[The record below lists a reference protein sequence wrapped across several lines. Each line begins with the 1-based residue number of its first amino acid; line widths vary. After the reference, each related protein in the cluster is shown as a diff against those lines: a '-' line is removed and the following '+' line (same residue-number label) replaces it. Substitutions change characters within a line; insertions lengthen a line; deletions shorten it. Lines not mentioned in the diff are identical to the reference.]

1 MTVSSSTTTSI
12 HPVAVLLEL
21 FKRQDWQSI
30 RTLIEVSSP
39 DCFRN
44 MARSISL
51 YAEHRLKGM
60 TLLHVIA
67 RGNPPSDILC
77 YLIKLCPEMAAT
89 RDDLGRCPLH
99 IAACSEASPLLLKL
113 IARAYPAACDAQDK
127 DGRTPLHFLC
137 DTSATLFAE
146 EVMPSTPQHRK
157 KLNHDAIVAL
167 LSESPNAAAIEDDNE
182 MSPLEHAIM
191 CDASLVTVKLLQ
203 HSASESLRS
212 RRARP
217 VSSDLVT
224 NKRRRVSILPEDALI
239 ALR

>member
-1 MTVSSSTTTSI
+1 MTVSSSTTTAR
-12 HPVAVLLEL
+12 HPVAVLLVL
-21 FKRQDWQSI
+21 FKRQDWQAI
-30 RTLIEVSSP
+30 RTVIEVSSP
-39 DCFRN
+39 NCFRN
-44 MARSISL
+44 MARSISS
-51 YAEHRLKGM
+51 YTERKLKGM
-60 TLLHVIA
+60 TLLHVVA
-67 RGNPPSDILC
+67 RRNPPSDIVS
-77 YLIKLCPEMAAT
+77 YISKLCPEMAAV
-89 RDDLGRCPLH
+89 RDDHGRCPLH
-99 IAACSEASPLLLKL
+99 IAACSEASPLLLKS

-146 EVMPSTPQHRK
+146 EVTLSTPQHRK

-191 CDASLVTVKLLQ
+191 CDASMATVKLLQ

-212 RRARP
+212 RAQP

-224 NKRRRVSILPEDALI
+224 NKRRRVSILPEDVPN

>member
-1 MTVSSSTTTSI
+1 MTVSSSTATTI

-44 MARSISL
+44 MARSVSS

-60 TLLHVIA
+60 TLLHVMV

-77 YLIKLCPEMAAT
+77 YLIKLCPEMASVK
-89 RDDLGRCPLH
+89 DDLGRCPLH
-99 IAACSEASPLLLKL
+99 IAACSEASPLHLKL

-146 EVMPSTPQHRK
+146 EVMPSTPQHK
-157 KLNHDAIVAL
+157 KELKHEAIVAL
-167 LSESPNAAAIEDDNE
+167 LSESPNAAAIEDENE

-191 CDASLVTVKLLQ
+191 CDAKMATVKLLQ

-212 RRARP
+212 RARP

-224 NKRRRVSILPEDALI
+224 NKRRRVSILLEDTPI